1 MKEIKA
7 IIRPDRLSVVLHA
20 IHGIPGLP
28 GVTVSTVRGVGRR
41 HPPEG
46 SGDEFDEV
54 AMTKIEVVVP
64 DAIAKDVA
72 RAIEQAA
79 HTGRMGDGKVFII
92 PVEHAVKIRSGEWDL
107 SAL

>member
-20 IHGIPGLP
+20 LHGIPGLP
-28 GVTVSTVRGVGRR
+28 GVTVSTVHGFGRR
-41 HPPEG
+41 YPTAGPGE
-46 SGDEFDEV
+46 EFDEV
-54 AMTKIEVVVP
+54 EMTKLEVVVP
-64 DAIAKDVA
+64 DAIAQAVA
-72 RAIEQAA
+72 GAIERAA

-92 PVEHAVKIRSGEWDL
+92 PVERALKIRSGEWDV